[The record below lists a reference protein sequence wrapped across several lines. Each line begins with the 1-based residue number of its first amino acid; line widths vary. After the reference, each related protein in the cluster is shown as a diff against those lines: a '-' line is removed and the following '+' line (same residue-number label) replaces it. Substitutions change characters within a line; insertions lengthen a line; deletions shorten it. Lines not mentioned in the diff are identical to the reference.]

1 MANHPGLKV
10 QISAGITG
18 TSTAMTKEP
27 CTLSTDR
34 KTASIAAAGKRFID
48 PNAAVTVYVGA
59 SAGEAVE
66 VPANT
71 YVLYRGGGKVVFHT
85 DSYPGVGDNVYVTGR
100 YLPFAVVGEC
110 RSVQLS
116 NSFDVKDVTTMDPD
130 NTGWKKSKA
139 MLRDGSVTLSGFLD
153 DAVLNYIDADAIV
166 EYCFIEITIASV
178 FIWSAVCTMNSFN
191 VGMPQDD
198 MVSNERSFNLHGPAW
213 YSVL

>member
-66 VPANT
+66 IPANL

-85 DSYPGVGDNVYVTGR
+85 GSFPGVGDNVYVTGR

-110 RSVQLS
+110 KSVQFS
-116 NSFDVKDVTTMDPD
+116 NSFDLKDVTVMDPD
-130 NTGWKKSKA
+130 NDGWKLYKTA
-139 MLRDGSVTLSGFLD
+139 LRDGSVTLSGFMD
-153 DAVLNYIDADAIV
+153 DAVLNYMDADAIA
-166 EYCFIEITIASV
+166 EYCFIEVTLANV
-178 FIWSAVCTMNSFN
+178 FLWSAVCTMNSYK
-191 VGMPQDD
+191 VDAAQDD
-198 MVSNERSFNLHGPAW
+198 MVMNERAFNLHGAAW
-213 YSVL
+213 YTKL

>member
-1 MANHPGLKV
+1 MANYGGLKV

-27 CTLSTDR
+27 CTLSADR

-48 PNAAVTVYVGA
+48 PNAAVIVYVGA

-66 VPANT
+66 IPSNL

-85 DSYPGVGDNVYVTGR
+85 DSFPGAGDNVYVTGR

-116 NSFDVKDVTTMDPD
+116 NSFDVKDVTTMDP
-130 NTGWKKSKA
+130 NNEGWKKYKA
-139 MLRDGSVTLSGFLD
+139 ILRDGSASLSGFYD
-153 DAVLNYIDADAIV
+153 DAILNHIDADAIV
-166 EYCFIEITIASV
+166 EYCFIEVVLANV
-178 FIWSAVCTMNSFN
+178 FLWSAVCTMNSN
-191 VGMPQDD
+191 KVDMPQDD
-198 MVSNERSFNLHGPAW
+198 MVMNERSFNLHGPAW
-213 YSVL
+213 YTKL